1 MCSKQEDTLRV
12 KVEGG
17 YLYATISGD
26 TDYPGICV
34 EFVADGDNGEALS
47 RPTVLIEKPVD
58 DELRVL
64 VWSDENDE
72 DYTTEIKF
80 N

>member
-1 MCSKQEDTLRV
+1 MKNLKVRV
-12 KVEGG
+12 DGG
-17 YLYATISGD
+17 YLIATESGD
-26 TDYPGICV
+26 TDYPGICI
-34 EFVADGDNGEALS
+34 EFIADNERDDALS
-47 RPTVLIEKPVD
+47 RPSVLIEKPVG

-64 VWSDENDE
+64 IWADEDVE

>member
-1 MCSKQEDTLRV
+1 MESLRV
-12 KVEGG
+12 EVDGG

-26 TDYPGICV
+26 VDYPGICV
-34 EFVADGDNGEALS
+34 EFVADDDVGEFLS

-58 DELRVL
+58 DDLRVL
-64 VWSDENDE
+64 VWSDEDDE

>member
-1 MCSKQEDTLRV
+1 MKNLKVRV
-12 KVEGG
+12 DGG
-17 YLYATISGD
+17 YLIATESGD

-34 EFVADGDNGEALS
+34 EFIADNERDDALS
-47 RPTVLIEKPVD
+47 RPSVLIEKPVG

-64 VWSDENDE
+64 IWADEDVE

>member
-1 MCSKQEDTLRV
+1 MESLKV
-12 KVEGG
+12 KVKGG

-26 TDYPGICV
+26 TNYPGICV
-34 EFVADGDNGEALS
+34 EFVADDDKGESLS
-47 RPTVLIEKPVD
+47 RPTVLVEKPVD
-58 DELRVL
+58 DDLRVL
-64 VWSDENDE
+64 VWSDEDDE

>member
-1 MCSKQEDTLRV
+1 MYSQQEGCLRI
-12 KVEGG
+12 KVDGG

-26 TDYPGICV
+26 YNYPGICV
-34 EFVADGDNGEALS
+34 EFIADNENDNIMS

-64 VWSDENDE
+64 VWEDKQNE

>member
-1 MCSKQEDTLRV
+1 MNNLKV
-12 KVEGG
+12 KVDGG

-34 EFVADGDNGEALS
+34 EFVADNENDNIMS

-58 DELRVL
+58 DDLRVL
-64 VWSDENDE
+64 VWSDEDDE